1 MTDAIWNQGYTQN
14 RELSWLEFNAR
25 VLAEAEDETVPLLE
39 RFKFLAIFTSNLDEF
54 FMIRVGRLTDMAAL
68 EPNRRDTK
76 SGLTAGE
83 QLSRIYAAVE
93 PLYARRDAAFRDVDA
108 RLAQEDL
115 CRTSMDE
122 LDNSERKYIK
132 RYFNTMI
139 APVLS
144 PQVVDSHHP
153 FPHLEG
159 KVLHIAVLLSH
170 KKNERLGLIPVPAS
184 LPPITFLPN
193 DKRRYLM
200 TEDILLAFAD
210 SIFEMYDVLEKTVFC
225 VTRNADVPLD
235 DEPFGSE
242 QVDLRKKMERM
253 LRQRRRMAIVRVEL
267 SRPVSSHFKECLHKR
282 FEVTDEQIFLSR
294 SAPLRMSYAFSLGDY
309 LSDGRRSRLSD
320 PPFIPQQPAMLPA
333 GQSLL
338 KTALQRDVLLSYP
351 YESMEPFLQMIREA
365 ANDPSVLSVRIT
377 IYRLASKA
385 KLVEYLCAAA
395 ENGKDVT
402 VLIELRARFDEQNNI
417 DWSERLEEAGCKII
431 YGFED
436 YKVHSK
442 ICLITRRERGGVRY
456 ITQVGTGNYNEKTAR
471 QYTDV
476 SLVTS
481 SESIGMDAAQF
492 FNNMAMSNLN
502 GRYNRLPVAPTSLKN
517 NILSLMD
524 GEIAKGSDGYILLKF
539 NSLTDID
546 MIEKLHEASCAGVT
560 VEMIIRGI
568 CCLLPG
574 VPGKTENITVT
585 SIVGRFLEH
594 SRIYVFGRGE
604 NEKMYISSADLMTR
618 NTERRVEI
626 ACPIDS
632 PTVRARLHDILFA
645 MQHDTVKARVLQP
658 DGSYQKKPAVP
669 EPICAQDLLMQ
680 QAVSMAREQAQHAS
694 EEERGLLHWLR
705 RLLVKD

>member
-1 MTDAIWNQGYTQN
+1 MSQKEKKQECYAN
-14 RELSWLEFNAR
+14 RELSWLKFNER
-25 VLAEAEDETVPLLE
+25 VLDEAASHHVPLCE
-39 RFKFLAIFTSNLDEF
+39 RMAFFSIFQSNLDEF
-54 FMIRVGRLTDMAAL
+54 FMVRVGAL
-68 EPNRRDTK
+68 YDQMLADNQARENKTWMT
-76 SGLTAGE
+76 SEE
-83 QLSRIYAAVE
+83 QLQAIFEKTRIISQRKDHIYKQYMEELEEQGVE
-93 PLYARRDAAFRDVDA
+93 ILSFSDMLPEDKVYLEKYFEESILPL
-108 RLAQEDL
+108 
-115 CRTSMDE
+115 
-122 LDNSERKYIK
+122 
-132 RYFNTMI
+132 
-139 APVLS
+139 LS
-144 PQVVDSHHP
+144 PQVIGKKQP
-153 FPHLEG
+153 FPFLKNKEIYAVVVLGG
-159 KVLHIAVLLSH
+159 KKGDKLGIIPCS
-170 KKNERLGLIPVPAS
+170 NEVFKRLIPVPSGKNHYMLVEELILHYIPEVFDHYEVKSKS
-184 LPPITFLPN
+184 LI
-193 DKRRYLM
+193 R
-200 TEDILLAFAD
+200 I
-210 SIFEMYDVLEKTVFC
+210 I
-225 VTRNADVPLD
+225 RNADIDVDEAFDDEELDYRDCMKKLISTRKKLCPVKLEHSRVLD
-235 DEPFGSE
+235 DTVIEHLRRDLGIFKD
-242 QVDLRKKMERM
+242 QVFHTETPL
-253 LRQRRRMAIVRVEL
+253 EL
-267 SRPVSSHFKECLHKR
+267 SFLFQIQNALREKKELFYEKRVPQNSPEFVDDKPVL
-282 FEVTDEQIFLSR
+282 DQICEK
-294 SAPLRMSYAFSLGDY
+294 DK
-309 LSDGRRSRLSD
+309 
-320 PPFIPQQPAMLPA
+320 
-333 GQSLL
+333 LL
-338 KTALQRDVLLSYP
+338 FYP
-351 YESMEPFLQMIREA
+351 YESMKPFIRLLKEA
-365 ANDPSVLSVRIT
+365 GNDTRVVSIKMTL
-377 IYRLASKA
+377 YRVARNSQI
-385 KLVEYLCAAA
+385 VEALIDAA
-395 ENGKDVT
+395 ENGKEVV
-402 VLIELRARFDEQNNI
+402 VLVELRARFDEQNNI

-502 GRYNRLPVAPTSLKN
+502 GRYNRLLVAPTSLKN

-632 PTVRARLHDILFA
+632 PAVRARLHDILFA

-705 RLLVKD
+705 RLFVKD